1 MASYPEHFSKQFVET
16 FLQNFNLTNI
26 TIPNNGYDNEDD
38 DINESIKFKLGNEIL
53 TERQLRLII
62 RKLL

>member
-1 MASYPEHFSKQFVET
+1 MDSYPERFSKQFVEI

-26 TIPNNGYDNEDD
+26 TIPDNDYDNEDD